1 MAEHNAEGLRKAR
14 ISAADP
20 GDRPAIFRMRHD
32 VYARELRQHPTNSDN
47 LLRDSLDDFN
57 HYITAHVNSE
67 LVGFISI
74 TPPGFGKYSIDK
86 YIAREAVPVPFDDG
100 LYEFRILTVAKH
112 HRSSRLAGTL
122 IYAAFRWIEARNG
135 RTIIAMG
142 RTDILSIY
150 LKFGMQPMNLQI
162 KSGAVTFELLK
173 STTQRQRVVVERHHR
188 FLKNV
193 CREVTWEL
201 DMPFF
206 KPAVCFHGGAS
217 FEAVGTG
224 FDSLER
230 RTAIINADVLD
241 AWFPPSPRV
250 IDALREHLPWLMGTS
265 PPTMSQ
271 GLRASI
277 AQARG
282 LEEDNVLPGAGSSA
296 LIYLAFRHWLDRSSR
311 VLILDPTYGEYSHLL
326 ENVIGCKVQ
335 RFALRRR
342 DRYVVDL
349 GELQEQMRKEYD
361 LIVLVNPNN
370 PTGQHIPRAALA
382 KVLTGVPAHTRVWVD
397 EAYID
402 YVGADESLEAFASRS
417 ENVIV
422 CKSMSKVYA
431 LSGMR
436 AAYLCAAMH
445 QLSDLIA
452 ITPPWAVSLPAQV
465 AAVRALQDES
475 YYRDRYQKTHA
486 LRAELIEGLQR
497 IGIREIVPGAAN
509 FVMLHLD
516 PEHPTAAAV
525 VSQSTKH
532 GVFLRDVSSMGS
544 TLGSRALR
552 IAVKNRDTNALIVEA
567 LQRVLSRR
575 CEEQT
580 F

>member
-1 MAEHNAEGLRKAR
+1 MAEQHMSHEGSRRAR
-14 ISAADP
+14 ISAAAP

-32 VYARELRQHPTNSDN
+32 VYAEELGQHPTNADN
-47 LLRDSLDDFN
+47 LLKDSLDDFN
-57 HYITAHVNSE
+57 HYITAHVDGE

-86 YIAREAVPVPFDDG
+86 YIAREAVPVPFDDA
-100 LYEFRILTVAKH
+100 LYEFRILTVAKP

-122 IYAAFRWIEARNG
+122 IYAAFRWIEERNG

-150 LKFGMQPMNLQI
+150 LKFGMQPLNLQI

-173 STTQRQRVVVERHHR
+173 STTQRQRAVVERHHR

-193 CREVTWEL
+193 CREVNWEL

-217 FEAVGTG
+217 FDAVGTR
-224 FDSLER
+224 FDTLER
-230 RTAIINADVLD
+230 RNSIINADVLD

-250 IDALREHLPWLMGTS
+250 IDALRENLPWLMSTS
-265 PPTMSQ
+265 PPTMSE
-271 GLRASI
+271 GMRECI
-277 AQARG
+277 AHARG
-282 LEEDNVLPGAGSSA
+282 LDADNVLPGAGSSA
-296 LIYLAFRHWLDRSSR
+296 LIYLAFRQWLDRSSR
-311 VLILDPTYGEYSHLL
+311 VLILDPTYGEYIHIL
-326 ENVIGCKVQ
+326 ENVIGCEVH

-342 DRYVVDL
+342 DKYAVDL
-349 GELQEQMRKEYD
+349 EELQAQMQLRYD

-370 PTGQHIPRAALA
+370 PTGRHLPRNLLA
-382 KVLTGVPAHTRVWVD
+382 KALTRVPANTRVWVD

-402 YVGADESLEAFASRS
+402 YAGPGESLETFATRT

-452 ITPPWAVSLPAQV
+452 ISPPWAVSLPAQV

-475 YYRDRYQKTHA
+475 YYRDRYQKTHV
-486 LRAELIEGLQR
+486 LRAGLIDGLRR
-497 IGIREIVPGAAN
+497 IGIREIVPGDAN
-509 FVMLHLD
+509 FVMFHLE

-525 VSQSTKH
+525 VGQSKKR

-544 TLGSRALR
+544 AVGERALR
-552 IAVKNRDTNALIVEA
+552 IAVKNRETNTLIIDALET
-567 LQRVLSRR
+567 VLRL
-575 CEEQT
+575 
-580 F
+580 